1 MNPNLTS
8 AVSEISK
15 GRAERSNKPSI
26 RTLVQNM
33 IARVRLGLGKLL
45 SFAFARVLIIFVIG
59 FAAGIAWLSTAARRE
74 RRSLPGPHTLA
85 GWRQQ
90 PCPVALRLSVSRRRR
105 SLSPRRG
112 KA

>member
-8 AVSEISK
+8 AVSEFSK
-15 GRAERSNKPSI
+15 GRNERSNKPSL
-26 RTLVQNM
+26 RTFVPNL
-33 IARVRLGLGKLL
+33 IARVWSWLGKLA
-45 SFAFARVLIIFVIG
+45 SFAFARVLMIFVVG
-59 FAAGIAWLSTAARRE
+59 FAAGVSPTAARRE
-74 RRSLPGPHTLA
+74 RRWPAGPHTLA

-90 PCPVALRLSVSRRRR
+90 PCPVALLPNVSKRQR